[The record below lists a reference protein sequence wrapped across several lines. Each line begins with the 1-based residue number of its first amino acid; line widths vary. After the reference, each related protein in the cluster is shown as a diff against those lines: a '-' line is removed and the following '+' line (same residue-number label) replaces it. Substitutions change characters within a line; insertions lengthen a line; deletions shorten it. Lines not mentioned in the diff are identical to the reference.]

1 MVRAALAGIGVA
13 LAAAPLGCFVVWRR
27 MAYLGESTAHSAL
40 LGVSLSL
47 MFEFSVFL
55 GAIFVSLLMAS
66 LVTLVQG
73 RSLFLDTL
81 LGVAGHMSLATG
93 LVVVSFI
100 SGVRIELMAYL
111 IGDILSV
118 SKTDLLLIWIGL
130 VIVLVLL
137 FWRWSALL
145 LCTLNEDL
153 AASSGLN
160 PRRESYALTIGLAV
174 VVAVGI
180 KVVGVLLIISMLI
193 IPAASA
199 SSASRRVLYN
209 WGPRERMHSF
219 VDFIESRPNSL
230 SFQTIPNFGVLL
242 KTKEPFRITMQSPNT
257 ASSAPVGP
265 TTAPT
270 TIDPIA
276 EMEDKRNR
284 KEQRA
289 RQLENLKATRTSKRM
304 NVYLSL
310 GILTL
315 LFGFSFFP
323 VSQGDISSNPHDT
336 LSAEEVTAWMNP
348 LSPQHWTEE
357 VKEERAETKIWD
369 GSDTNAGTFEQDLSL
384 GIWQPFNFGPLNDVQ
399 VKVTLKGYRFDGR
412 NTSFRLGLFES
423 PNGCAML
430 ATPTNIMWADES
442 LTSKACKYI
451 SFCLRFSR
459 VDR

>member
-1 MVRAALAGIGVA
+1 MTIIIAMTRENFKMLDDFMVRATLAGIGVA

-27 MAYLGESTAHSAL
+27 MAYFGEATAHAAL

-66 LVTLVQG
+66 LVTLTQG

-81 LGVAGHMSLATG
+81 LGVVGHMSLATG

-118 SKTDLLLIWIGL
+118 SKSDLLLIWIGL

-160 PRRESYALTIGLAV
+160 PRTESYALTIGLAV

-199 SSASRRVLYN
+199 RSLVSTPEKMAVFASLIGVLSAVLGLNASYVFDTPT
-209 WGPRERMHSF
+209 GPTIVCVASII
-219 VDFIESRPNSL
+219 FIITLVL
-230 SFQTIPNFGVLL
+230 SFFAEQFSAVIKN
-242 KTKEPFRITMQSPNT
+242 KKES
-257 ASSAPVGP
+257 
-265 TTAPT
+265 
-270 TIDPIA
+270 
-276 EMEDKRNR
+276 
-284 KEQRA
+284 
-289 RQLENLKATRTSKRM
+289 
-304 NVYLSL
+304 
-310 GILTL
+310 
-315 LFGFSFFP
+315 
-323 VSQGDISSNPHDT
+323 
-336 LSAEEVTAWMNP
+336 
-348 LSPQHWTEE
+348 
-357 VKEERAETKIWD
+357 
-369 GSDTNAGTFEQDLSL
+369 
-384 GIWQPFNFGPLNDVQ
+384 
-399 VKVTLKGYRFDGR
+399 
-412 NTSFRLGLFES
+412 
-423 PNGCAML
+423 
-430 ATPTNIMWADES
+430 
-442 LTSKACKYI
+442 
-451 SFCLRFSR
+451 
-459 VDR
+459 

>member
-1 MVRAALAGIGVA
+1 MTIIIAMTRENFKMLDDFMVRATLAGIGVA

-27 MAYLGESTAHSAL
+27 MAYFGEATAHAAL

-66 LVTLVQG
+66 LVTLTQG

-81 LGVAGHMSLATG
+81 LGVVGHMSLATG

-118 SKTDLLLIWIGL
+118 SKSDLLLIWVGL

-160 PRRESYALTIGLAV
+160 PRTESYALTIGLAV

-199 SSASRRVLYN
+199 RSLVSTPEKMAVFASLIGVLSAVLGLNASYVFDTPT
-209 WGPRERMHSF
+209 GPTIVCVASII
-219 VDFIESRPNSL
+219 FIITLVL
-230 SFQTIPNFGVLL
+230 SFFAEQFSAVIKN
-242 KTKEPFRITMQSPNT
+242 KKES
-257 ASSAPVGP
+257 
-265 TTAPT
+265 
-270 TIDPIA
+270 
-276 EMEDKRNR
+276 
-284 KEQRA
+284 
-289 RQLENLKATRTSKRM
+289 
-304 NVYLSL
+304 
-310 GILTL
+310 
-315 LFGFSFFP
+315 
-323 VSQGDISSNPHDT
+323 
-336 LSAEEVTAWMNP
+336 
-348 LSPQHWTEE
+348 
-357 VKEERAETKIWD
+357 
-369 GSDTNAGTFEQDLSL
+369 
-384 GIWQPFNFGPLNDVQ
+384 
-399 VKVTLKGYRFDGR
+399 
-412 NTSFRLGLFES
+412 
-423 PNGCAML
+423 
-430 ATPTNIMWADES
+430 
-442 LTSKACKYI
+442 
-451 SFCLRFSR
+451 
-459 VDR
+459 